1 MTALNV
7 TDRPCAELK
16 PHPNNPR
23 RSDVDAIAESLRLN
37 GQYRPIVTTADGTI
51 LAGTHTFH
59 GAVQIGMES
68 LSCVVLDVDP
78 DSADAKRIMLA
89 DNRLADLGGY
99 DDGTL
104 AELLAELDSSAG
116 LGGTGYDEDDLA
128 DLLAELEEVAPTEPY
143 VSDAAPAGTTRTN
156 SFEADA
162 AGYADKATRL
172 IVLPLGNERYAWL
185 AGALGRI
192 ADEHLGDSDL
202 TNADVVV
209 ALAAEK
215 LGEEPPADDTAD
227 EE

>member
-7 TDRPCAELK
+7 TDRTCAELK

-23 RSDVDAIAESLRLN
+23 RSDVDAIAESLRTN

-59 GAVQIGMES
+59 GAVKEGWKS

-78 DSADAKRIMLA
+78 GSEAAKRIMLA

-99 DDGTL
+99 DDGAL
-104 AELLAELDSSAG
+104 ADLLSQLDSASG
-116 LGGTGYDEDDLA
+116 LAGTGYDEDDLA

-143 VSDAAPAGTTRTN
+143 VSDAAPAGITTRA
-156 SFEADA
+156 SFADDEEK
-162 AGYADKATRL
+162 YADRATRL
-172 IVLPLGNERYAWL
+172 IVLPLGKERYAWL

-202 TNADVVV
+202 TNAEVVV

-215 LGEEPPADDTAD
+215 LGEEPPADDAAG